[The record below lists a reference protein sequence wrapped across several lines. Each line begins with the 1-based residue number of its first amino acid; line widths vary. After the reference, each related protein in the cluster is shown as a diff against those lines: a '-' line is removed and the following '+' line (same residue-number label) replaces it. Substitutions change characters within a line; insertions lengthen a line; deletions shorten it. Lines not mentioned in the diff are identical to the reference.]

1 MKKTVKIIISI
12 ITIIG
17 GVFATSYIAMKA
29 VDFFLSREKKLY
41 QFHSDHLDE
50 DIIYDKTA
58 EHPDFKVD
66 DAIHRVYITLP
77 R

>member
-1 MKKTVKIIISI
+1 MKKSVKIIISI
-12 ITIIG
+12 ATIISG
-17 GVFATSYIAMKA
+17 IFAISYIAMKA

-50 DIIYDKTA
+50 DVMYDKTA
-58 EHPDFKVD
+58 EHPDFKID
-66 DAIHRVYITLP
+66 DATHRVYITLP